1 MFGVRPVVPASVEDQ
16 NCDHKIS
23 LNELKDGFE
32 RARQYWKTAT
42 YDPAATSLSEEQF
55 NDVKYY
61 NQRAIESYE
70 PQYIDA
76 LYGSDPNRLVTP
88 SELDSALRAYL
99 RCNVPTCS

>member
-1 MFGVRPVVPASVEDQ
+1 MFGVRSVVPASVEDQ

-32 RARQYWKTAT
+32 WARQYWKTAA
-42 YDPAATSLSEEQF
+42 YDPTKTYLSEEEF

-61 NQRAIESYE
+61 NQRVIESYE

-76 LYGSDPNRLVTP
+76 LYKDNPNRLVIP
-88 SELDSALRAYL
+88 KELDSALRAYL
-99 RCNVPTCS
+99 QCNIPICG